1 MINRS
6 ANRTTPIM
14 KSTRVP
20 VAKDM
25 RPYSVV
31 KNEGFQHTINALE
44 PRCDLPIR
52 VHFSDNMIPKHYKQ
66 VKV

>member
-1 MINRS
+1 MMNRS
-6 ANRTTPIM
+6 ANRKTPIM

-44 PRCDLPIR
+44 LRCDLPIR
-52 VHFSDNMIPKHYKQ
+52 VHFSDNMIPKH
-66 VKV
+66 